1 MVDSTGRRR
10 FMQLAGTGTALSI
23 AGCNALQ
30 SGTETTADGT
40 DDGGNGSGDTV
51 AVQVQPDQQEL
62 QQQQMEVQSQVQ
74 NGNLSRQEAQQEMQ
88 RIQEEL
94 TGEVATTFE
103 NRVSDESELTID
115 DSLDQFGVFLVS
127 GSPSA
132 LIGTLSYE
140 EVSVLLSEED
150 YNQAKS
156 QLQQQ
161 PGTPSE

>member
-1 MVDSTGRRR
+1 MGNQYLSGSLSKSERMDYSTGRRR
-10 FMQLAGTGTALSI
+10 FMELAGTGTALSI

-40 DDGGNGSGDTV
+40 GDGGDRV

-62 QQQQMEVQSQVQ
+62 QQRQMEVQSQVQ
-74 NGNLSRQEAQQEMQ
+74 SGNMSRQEAQQEMQ

-103 NRVSDESELTID
+103 NRVSDESDLTID

-127 GSPSA
+127 GTPSA

-140 EVSVLLSEED
+140 
-150 YNQAKS
+150 
-156 QLQQQ
+156 
-161 PGTPSE
+161 